1 MPEEKSNKDSA
12 RPGYFEALVADSEL
26 TIVKVFGGESDVGL
40 PGAAKSQQLP
50 PNYFEQDI
58 RAGKV
63 IAPLYDP
70 LVWAFLLEQST
81 RLATLVRSM
90 ANNTVGLGWELVPVK
105 EEETWLEQNKD
116 AIAAEKENVT
126 GLFEAPNPELPF
138 CETLKCVKIDEEAT
152 GGGWLE
158 VLPTVSD
165 PHAIAGFD
173 HIPSYTM
180 RVAKEGDK
188 YVQMR
193 PSDTSKR
200 VYFKPYGER
209 RDLNCET
216 GEWGTDKI
224 PVPKDKLAHEVL
236 YWKLYSPRSSFYGV
250 PRAVATAPA
259 IAGTRLAHR
268 RNVNFFENDACQ
280 PKSAMILTPYGWST
294 MGEMCVGALVIG
306 SDGKAHAVTGV
317 FPQAGERD
325 VYRVHF
331 FGGASTECSLDH
343 VWTVTNA
350 YDRKRGVMRKMTLED
365 ILKDGL
371 FYECGTAKWAV
382 PMLDPVEYAPV
393 ESLSVDPYLLGYLL
407 GNGCLRGGGVSI
419 SCNATD
425 TDFVESMFKSTTGLP
440 VSRSDMKGWSTLR
453 SCGGRNNSIREAL
466 KVLGVYGLLGKE
478 KFIPE
483 SYLRASVADRTA
495 LLQGLIDS
503 DGHVGDTFVRFTTAS
518 RRLAEG
524 VQDLVGSLGG
534 ATTFAPCKGRSTM
547 NVTIRQL
554 PEEIVPV
561 RLPRKAAAYSML
573 SVTRVRTM
581 IGAEFVRKEAVQ
593 CIRVDTPDSLY
604 VTDNFILTHNTPR
617 LAVVV
622 NGGELSSES
631 LEMIRDF
638 AEVRG
643 KGVANAGRVMVL
655 QARAADNITQNTD
668 QLKIQLVPLT
678 VGVQDDASF
687 AKYIA
692 MNNEEIR
699 EAFGIGQIFIGTSD
713 NVNRAV
719 ALAMKQLT
727 VEQVFEPE
735 AVRYEY
741 KFNLILR
748 DRFGV
753 KHIRLKFKRPRT
765 TDLQA
770 EAQAFSMLAAAG
782 GVTPNDIRDFLGKP
796 RFEGAWANTPIAI
809 LRSGMME
816 KRGEADAT
824 LWTHYGDKLPSM
836 RLTDEQAD
844 LAEAQAGTAKQQG
857 ETQKIMVPMQQE
869 GLKAQLEVT
878 KAQAAKLLQEAR
890 TGGQAPTPTQIQAAA
905 KEFWDD
911 DYLAL
916 MEQVQSLADKLA
928 GLGMAVEVRPVVEI

>member
-1 MPEEKSNKDSA
+1 MPEEKSKDSSDK
-12 RPGYFEALVADSEL
+12 PGYFEAIVAESEL
-26 TIVKVFGGESDVGL
+26 TIVKVFGGESSVGL
-40 PGAAKSQQLP
+40 PDAAKSQQLP

-81 RLATLVRSM
+81 RLSTLIRSM
-90 ANNTVGLGWELVPVK
+90 ANNTVGLGWELVPAR
-105 EEETWLEQNKD
+105 EEQTWLEQNKD
-116 AIAAEKENVT
+116 EISKEKENVT
-126 GLFEAPNPELPF
+126 ALFETPNPELPF

-158 VLPTVSD
+158 ILPTVGD
-165 PHAIAGFD
+165 PNAIAGFD

-180 RVAKEGDK
+180 RVAKEGDRF
-188 YVQMR
+188 VQMR

-200 VYFKPYGER
+200 VYFKPYGEK
-209 RDLNCET
+209 RDLNCDT
-216 GEWGTDKI
+216 GVWGTAAT

-250 PRAVATAPA
+250 PRAVATSPA

-268 RNVNFFENDACQ
+268 RNVNFFENDA
-280 PKSAMILTPYGWST
+280 
-294 MGEMCVGALVIG
+294 
-306 SDGKAHAVTGV
+306 
-317 FPQAGERD
+317 
-325 VYRVHF
+325 
-331 FGGASTECSLDH
+331 
-343 VWTVTNA
+343 
-350 YDRKRGVMRKMTLED
+350 
-365 ILKDGL
+365 
-371 FYECGTAKWAV
+371 
-382 PMLDPVEYAPV
+382 
-393 ESLSVDPYLLGYLL
+393 
-407 GNGCLRGGGVSI
+407 
-419 SCNATD
+419 
-425 TDFVESMFKSTTGLP
+425 
-440 VSRSDMKGWSTLR
+440 
-453 SCGGRNNSIREAL
+453 
-466 KVLGVYGLLGKE
+466 
-478 KFIPE
+478 
-483 SYLRASVADRTA
+483 
-495 LLQGLIDS
+495 
-503 DGHVGDTFVRFTTAS
+503 
-518 RRLAEG
+518 
-524 VQDLVGSLGG
+524 
-534 ATTFAPCKGRSTM
+534 
-547 NVTIRQL
+547 
-554 PEEIVPV
+554 
-561 RLPRKAAAYSML
+561 
-573 SVTRVRTM
+573 
-581 IGAEFVRKEAVQ
+581 
-593 CIRVDTPDSLY
+593 
-604 VTDNFILTHNTPR
+604 TPR
-617 LAVVV
+617 LAVIV
-622 NGGELSSES
+622 NGGELSGES

-741 KFNLILR
+741 KFNIILR

-824 LWTHYGDKLPSM
+824 LWTHYADKLPSM
-836 RLTDEQAD
+836 RVVDNQAD
-844 LAEAQAGTAKQQG
+844 LYEAQADMAKTGG
-857 ETQKIMVPMQQE
+857 ELQKANAPMQQE
-869 GLKAQLEVT
+869 GMKAQLEVT

-890 TGGQAPTPTQIQAAA
+890 TGGAAPTPKQIQAAA

-911 DYLAL
+911 DYLKL
-916 MEQVQSLADKLA
+916 MEDVQSLADKLA
-928 GLGMAVEVRPVVEI
+928 GLGMVVDVHPAVEI